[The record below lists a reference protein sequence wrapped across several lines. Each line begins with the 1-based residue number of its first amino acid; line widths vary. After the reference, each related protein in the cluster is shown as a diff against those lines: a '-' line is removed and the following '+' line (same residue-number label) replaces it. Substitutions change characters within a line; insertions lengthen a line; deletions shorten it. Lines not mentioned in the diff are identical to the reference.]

1 MPQAVIGRIKTS
13 LNDQLR
19 TDHPWLANPAA
30 CLVTLAHLG
39 IARALAQQDKFD
51 ASRRQYEVLFALFQ
65 GADDLPV
72 LEQAHRE
79 YAHLPPAP

>member
-1 MPQAVIGRIKTS
+1 
-13 LNDQLR
+13 
-19 TDHPWLANPAA
+19 
-30 CLVTLAHLG
+30 LVTLAHLG